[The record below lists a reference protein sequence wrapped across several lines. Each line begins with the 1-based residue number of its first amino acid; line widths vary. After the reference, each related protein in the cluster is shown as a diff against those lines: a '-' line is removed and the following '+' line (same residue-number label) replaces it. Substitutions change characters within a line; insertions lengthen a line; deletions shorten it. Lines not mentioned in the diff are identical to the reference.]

1 MYRVTRELLFC
12 YGHRLL
18 NYDGQCAHPHGHNGK
33 VEIEI
38 TADHLDARGMVVDF
52 IDIKRLLKEWID
64 ENLDHRMILR
74 KDDPLAKVLIEMGE
88 PVFMLDVNPTAESLA
103 RLIYEYARS
112 QGFSV
117 TQVRL
122 WETDSSFAT
131 YRPSNL
137 KEPCI

>member
-1 MYRVTRELLFC
+1 
-12 YGHRLL
+12 
-18 NYDGQCAHPHGHNGK
+18 
-33 VEIEI
+33 
-38 TADHLDARGMVVDF
+38 MVVDF